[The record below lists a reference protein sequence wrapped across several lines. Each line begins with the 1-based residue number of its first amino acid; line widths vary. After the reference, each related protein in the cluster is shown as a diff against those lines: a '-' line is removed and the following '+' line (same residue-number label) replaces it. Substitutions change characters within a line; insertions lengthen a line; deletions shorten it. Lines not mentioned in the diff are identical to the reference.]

1 MKKIM
6 LLSITLL
13 GFAAGTQAQGIF
25 EVTKKN
31 GSANGFDH
39 IDQNTDSLGNTKMIC
54 TGPGYSKGVFDT
66 PPNSTSKI
74 NYNKIMAYAENQ
86 IKQGKLSGS
95 EVISMAQ
102 AKWEGKDMYNYT
114 LRIVPIKL
122 KKWSRIY
129 VRFDEVRCQ
138 VFASV

>member
-1 MKKIM
+1 MKKVM

-13 GFAAGTQAQGIF
+13 GLTWGAKAQGIF

-31 GSANGFDH
+31 GSAKGYDH
-39 IDQNTDSLGNTKMIC
+39 ITQHTDSLGNTTMTC
-54 TGPGYSKGVFDT
+54 TGPGQAAAEFVT

-74 NYNKIMAYAENQ
+74 NYNKIMAYAESR

-95 EVISMAQ
+95 EVVSATM

-114 LRIVPIKL
+114 LRIEPI
-122 KKWSRIY
+122 R
-129 VRFDEVRCQ
+129 
-138 VFASV
+138 